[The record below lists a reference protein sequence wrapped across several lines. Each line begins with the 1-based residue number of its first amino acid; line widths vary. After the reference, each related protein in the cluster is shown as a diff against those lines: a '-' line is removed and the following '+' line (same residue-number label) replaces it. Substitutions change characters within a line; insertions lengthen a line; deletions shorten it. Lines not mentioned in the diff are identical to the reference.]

1 LHFLIKVSRHFL
13 VVKITFLGAAQQVGQ
28 SAFLVESD
36 VNLMLDCGMKV
47 HDANQSELPHLE
59 SVKADALILSHA
71 HLDHSGAAPALYKH
85 HPIPAFATAPTL
97 PLVSLL
103 WEDSE
108 KIAILNKSALPY
120 NRSDVQR
127 LTKHAMPMNYG
138 AEYQFYEGTK
148 FSFLDAGHIIGSAQV
163 LIENKKTLLY
173 TGDFKTEPTRLH
185 NGIQAPEVPVD
196 AMIMES
202 TYAGK
207 EHTPRKELEK
217 RFCEE
222 VQDAVDHDLTVLVP
236 AFAVGRAQEMLM
248 ILQSGNMN
256 ADVWMDGMAKTV
268 TGIMLDFPSYLRN
281 PKALKAAVQDCRLV
295 ETHEQRRAA
304 ARKPGVIIS
313 TSGMMDGG
321 PILSYLKAVNHHGKG
336 TVFLTGYQG
345 EGSNGE
351 ALLKGDK
358 VRFTGYAEKVR
369 LPVKQFDFSGHS
381 SGSELLKYVK
391 QVGPQYVYCV
401 HGDDEAC
408 RLLAQQLKEEGF
420 DASAPLAGKTV
431 DIT

>member
-1 LHFLIKVSRHFL
+1 M
-13 VVKITFLGAAQQVGQ
+13 KITFLGAAQQVGQ
-28 SAFLVESD
+28 SAFLVQSEI
-36 VNLMLDCGMKV
+36 NLMLDCGMKV

-59 SVKADALILSHA
+59 RIRADALILSHA
-71 HLDHSGAAPALYKH
+71 HLDHSGAAPALYKNH
-85 HPIPAFATAPTL
+85 AIPAFATFPTM

-108 KIAILNKSALPY
+108 KIAILNKTALPY
-120 NRSDVQR
+120 GRKDVQR
-127 LTKHAMPMNYG
+127 LTQHAMPMDYG
-138 AEYQFYEGTK
+138 AQYQFYEGTK
-148 FSFLDAGHIIGSAQV
+148 FSFIDAGHILGSAQI
-163 LIENKKTLLY
+163 LLENKKTLLY

-185 NGIQAPEVPVD
+185 AGAKAPDVPVD

-217 RFCEE
+217 KFCEE

-248 ILQSGNMN
+248 ILQSGGVD
-256 ADVWMDGMAKTV
+256 ADIWMDGMAKAV
-268 TGIMLDFPSYLRN
+268 TGIMMDYPAYVRN
-281 PKALKAAVQDCRLV
+281 AKALKSAVQDCRFV

-336 TVFLTGYQG
+336 AVFLTGYQG

-358 VRFTGYAEKVR
+358 VRFTGYAEKIR
-369 LPVKQFDFSGHS
+369 LPIKQFDFSGHS
-381 SGSELLKYVK
+381 SGSELLKYAKEVD
-391 QVGPQYVYCV
+391 PEYVYCV
-401 HGDDEAC
+401 HGDDESC

-420 DASAPLAGKTV
+420 NASAPKAGDSV
-431 DIT
+431 DIA

>member
-1 LHFLIKVSRHFL
+1 M
-13 VVKITFLGAAQQVGQ
+13 KITFLGAAQQVGQ
-28 SAFLVESD
+28 SAFLVESS

-59 SVKADALILSHA
+59 KVKADALILSHA

-85 HPIPAFATAPTL
+85 HPIPAFATPPTL

-127 LTKHAMPMNYG
+127 LTKHAMPMPYG
-138 AEYQFYEGTK
+138 THYQFYEGTK
-148 FSFLDAGHIIGSAQV
+148 FSFLDAGHILGSAQV

-173 TGDFKTEPTRLH
+173 TGDFKSGPTRLH
-185 NGIQAPEVPVD
+185 NGVQAPEVPVD

-217 RFCEE
+217 KFCEQ
-222 VQDAVDHDLTVLVP
+222 VQDAIDHDMTVLVP

-248 ILQSGNMN
+248 VLQSGGIN
-256 ADVWMDGMAKTV
+256 ADIWMDGMAKTV
-268 TGIMLDFPSYLRN
+268 TGIMMDFPDYVRN

-358 VRFTGYAEKVR
+358 IRFTGYAEKVNV
-369 LPVKQFDFSGHS
+369 PVQQFDFSGHS
-381 SGSELLKYVK
+381 SGSELLAYVK
-391 QVGPQYVYCV
+391 EVGPQYVYCV

-420 DASAPLAGKTV
+420 DASAPLAGKTAE
-431 DIT
+431 IK

>member
-1 LHFLIKVSRHFL
+1 M
-13 VVKITFLGAAQQVGQ
+13 KITFLGAAQQVGQ
-28 SAFLVESD
+28 SAFLVEDS
-36 VNLMLDCGMKV
+36 VKLMLDCGMKV

-59 SVKADALILSHA
+59 KIRADALILSHA
-71 HLDHSGAAPALYKH
+71 HLDHSGAAPALYKNQA
-85 HPIPAFATAPTL
+85 IPAFATFPTM

-108 KIAILNKSALPY
+108 KIAILNKTALPY
-120 NRSDVQR
+120 GRKDVQR
-127 LTKHAMPMNYG
+127 LTQHAMPMTYD
-138 AEYQFYEGTK
+138 AHYQFYEGTQ
-148 FSFLDAGHIIGSAQV
+148 FSFIDAGHILGSAQV

-185 NGIQAPEVPVD
+185 EGAKAPKVPVD

-217 RFCEE
+217 RFCEQ

-248 ILQSGNMN
+248 ILQSGGVN
-256 ADVWMDGMAKTV
+256 ADVSMDGMAKAV
-268 TGIMLDFPSYLRN
+268 TGIMMDYPSYVRN
-281 PKALKAAVQDCRLV
+281 PKALKSAVNDCRFI

-351 ALLKGDK
+351 SLLKGNK
-358 VRFTGYAEKVR
+358 IRFTGYAEKVDV
-369 LPVKQFDFSGHS
+369 PVQQFDFSGHS
-381 SGSELLKYVK
+381 SGSELLAHAKAVN
-391 QVGPQYVYCV
+391 PQYVYCV

-408 RLLAQQLKEEGF
+408 KLLADQLTAEGF
-420 DASAPLAGKTV
+420 DASAPKAGDSV
-431 DIT
+431 QIT